1 MQSIVIV
8 GGGAGGLE
16 AATRLGNKLGKKGKA
31 KITLVD
37 RTRSHIWKPLLHE
50 VASGSLDPSID
61 GVIYHAHGVQHGYNF
76 IHGEVT
82 QLALKEQRLT
92 VQNTRRGECIEQE
105 ITFDQLILAVGSV
118 SNDFK
123 TTGVAEHCR
132 FLDRVEQ
139 ANVFHHELIDRLT
152 DLNQSDAGKSLK
164 VAIVGAGATGVE
176 LSAELHHSATLLKG
190 YGFGN
195 VGSQQLSIT
204 LIEAGER
211 ILPVLGEDIANA
223 ARRELNKLGVQVKEG
238 VRVTAATA
246 EGFLTADGSI
256 IESDMLVWAAGI
268 KGPDWLREVAD
279 ISLTRSQ
286 QIEVDHYLRAKDF
299 DNVYVLGDCA
309 AFVMDNGKLVPPR
322 AQSAHQ
328 MAKNVADNIIAN
340 LNGAALTSFKY
351 VDYGSLVNLARF
363 TTVGNLMGNLGSG
376 RFFVHGLFARIMYLS
391 LYRMHQ
397 TAIHGIPRT
406 MLLWVVHKL
415 NRFAQPKLKLH

>member
-1 MQSIVIV
+1 MQNIIII

-31 KITLVD
+31 KVTLID

-82 QLALKEQRLT
+82 QLALRDKQITL
-92 VQNTRRGECIEQE
+92 QNTRRGETIEQN
-105 ITFDQLILAVGSV
+105 IPFDQLILAVGSV

-152 DLNQSDAGKSLK
+152 DLNQSEPGKSLK

-176 LSAELHHSATLLKG
+176 LSAELVHSATLLKG

-195 VGSQQLSIT
+195 VGSHQLSIT

-223 ARRELNKLGVQVKEG
+223 ARRELNKLGVHVKEG

-246 EGFLTADGSI
+246 EGFVTADGSTI
-256 IESDMLVWAAGI
+256 ASDMLVWAAGI
-268 KGPDWLREVAD
+268 KGPDWLTAIAD

-286 QIEVDHYLRAKDF
+286 QIEVDQHLRATGF
-299 DNVYVLGDCA
+299 DNVYVIGDCA
-309 AFVMDNGKLVPPR
+309 AFAMADGKLVPPR

-328 MAKNVADNIIAN
+328 MAKNAADNIIAT
-340 LNGAALTSFKY
+340 LNGQSLSDFKY

-376 RFFVHGLFARIMYLS
+376 RFFVHGLIARMMYLS

-406 MLLWVVHKL
+406 ALLWLVHKL